1 MIIEIKE
8 SMEKDEQ
15 KRLILEYEKEAT
27 REVKETY
34 EKMSQDQTMEVQNE
48 IDAVLSQDVEM
59 NETNLCEE
67 IESQKTFGEEL
78 KTFDTRNN
86 YKPNRKL

>member
-34 EKMSQDQTMEVQNE
+34 EKMSQD
-48 IDAVLSQDVEM
+48 
-59 NETNLCEE
+59 
-67 IESQKTFGEEL
+67 
-78 KTFDTRNN
+78 
-86 YKPNRKL
+86 